1 MEIIERSCPKG
12 LYTRF
17 WRVKVQRSSLP
28 SRKEPVLF
36 SEVSLSPFSELSAAA
51 QPFLPLELI
60 GNGNE
65 TSYGINQR
73 MWMSASLP
81 LHPQTMLSWLFPS
94 LLLDFQLCEEHFLE
108 QSFFSVYHRICFL
121 FHLIFFF
128 HSNKDTILMVKNWVK
143 YLETLWSSGC
153 CYITS
158 MFKLKPKHPPSCRAC
173 ALKQWKREMI
183 TTTKSL
189 HAHDRHL
196 NQSPGAHSHR
206 SYLIFQSTPL
216 STSKTTGYHWRACTS
231 PALDLELKH
240 LVIKLFL
247 FAYHSPFYLL
257 RLPS

>member
-1 MEIIERSCPKG
+1 MD
-12 LYTRF
+12 
-17 WRVKVQRSSLP
+17 
-28 SRKEPVLF
+28 
-36 SEVSLSPFSELSAAA
+36 VSLIASSPPNHAILTF
-51 QPFLPLELI
+51 PFLA
-60 GNGNE
+60 
-65 TSYGINQR
+65 SR
-73 MWMSASLP
+73 FSALWRAFFRTK
-81 LHPQTMLSWLFPS
+81 LFLCLSPNLFPIPPY
-94 LLLDFQLCEEHFLE
+94 F
-108 QSFFSVYHRICFL
+108 
-121 FHLIFFF
+121 FFF
-128 HSNKDTILMVKNWVK
+128 HSNRDTVLMVKNWVK